1 MTCHEYHSR
10 LSSYMDGELS
20 RWRRWKIENHL
31 RRCNECAAMLR
42 ELEEADQALAQ
53 SLLGDPAPSYLTD
66 AVMFRIPAMPPARR
80 RPGGMLPWAAGLAV
94 AGMQAMVLLGAYW
107 SGFAHGS
114 STAPQRSTAGL
125 GTPGL
130 ISGNVPSGSF
140 TAPASPTAAR
150 VTPVSNEPR
159 GFTAMPFGRPLGNS
173 TALTQPVSQEEP
185 VQSTSLNRGAAK
197 RRINTSIQFQ
207 GAH

>member
-31 RRCNECAAMLR
+31 RRCNECAAVLR

-53 SLLGDPAPSYLTD
+53 SLLGEPAPSYLTD

-114 STAPQRSTAGL
+114 STAPHPSTAGF

-130 ISGNVPSGSF
+130 IGGNVPSAGF
-140 TAPASPTAAR
+140 ARTSPTAR
-150 VTPVSNEPR
+150 VTPVNNEPR

-185 VQSTSLNRGAAK
+185 SESARLDRRAAK

-207 GAH
+207 GVH